1 MMSEKAISTIMTT
14 LAEHINNLKLEIRVK
29 EYRIAK
35 LERMV
40 RELGGD
46 PDDRD

>member
-1 MMSEKAISTIMTT
+1 MSEKAISTIMTT
-14 LAEHINNLKLEIRVK
+14 LAEHIDALKLEIKVK
-29 EYRIAK
+29 EYRIVQ

-40 RELGGD
+40 RELGGN